1 MRVSVWFVAL
11 PVLVACAPPCAQL
24 CAKLDRCDLNGGV
37 SVDECT
43 ETCDAQIEVYKAE
56 TEDDEAQKAY
66 RRHRLCLGSHSCEEI
81 AAGACYDEELFLI
94 GG

>member
-1 MRVSVWFVAL
+1 VRVSVWFVAL
-11 PVLVACAPPCAQL
+11 PVLVACAPP
-24 CAKLDRCDLNGGV
+24 